1 MDSRKSSTID
11 NHKRKGSTPPIISQK
26 RIKPTFLGVLTA
38 DTQVKTASTDPILIE
53 QQVFSPST
61 SSQSTSSAINE
72 EVIKQPFNDEYQA
85 LIDACRQADKS
96 DDMKKLIDTKLS
108 KYYYSVHPDFIKSK
122 NFKKTVVKVTE
133 DIQGSPDLVYIKVK
147 TVVEELKAR
156 KKQKAVVM
164 NNEESANTGSK
175 KRDEKIKILNV
186 ALLRLARRIEKVEE
200 EDVDWNDDNSSYLQV
215 ERYKKRAC
223 EVSLFHF
230 FEDYNISSDFS
241 LILDPIF
248 VPVKECICYREY
260 KLIIL

>member
-1 MDSRKSSTID
+1 MDSKKSPTID
-11 NHKRKGSTPPIISQK
+11 NHKRKDSTPPIIPHK
-26 RIKPTFLGVLTA
+26 RIKPTFLGVLNS
-38 DTQVKTASTDPILIE
+38 DSEVNKTLTESISIE
-53 QQVFSPST
+53 QNFSPST
-61 SSQSTSSAINE
+61 SSQSTSSAVNE
-72 EVIKQPFNDEYQA
+72 GEIKQPFNEEYQA
-85 LIDACRQADKS
+85 LIEACRQADKS

-122 NFKKTVVKVTE
+122 NFKRTVVKVTG
-133 DIQGSPDLVYIKVK
+133 DIQGSPELVYMKVK

-164 NNEESANTGSK
+164 NNEDNAKTGSK

-223 EVSLFHF
+223 EVCFMLTT
-230 FEDYNISSDFS
+230 
-241 LILDPIF
+241 
-248 VPVKECICYREY
+248 
-260 KLIIL
+260 